1 MTIEQINPARVVL
14 ARFADAG
21 VSARAISRALSIE
34 PSTVGRW
41 PERNKGAGDIPA
53 LYHRPLLQL
62 AAQHGAQVTAE
73 TLILGR

>member
-1 MTIEQINPARVVL
+1 MNSQPVNPARVVL

-21 VSARAISRALSIE
+21 VSARAISRALGIE
-34 PSTVGRW
+34 PSTVSRW
-41 PERNKGAGDIPA
+41 NERNKGAGDIPA